1 MEFIE
6 KYLCYKNL
14 LMERKYS
21 EAIKLFD
28 EIKNDLEQEADE
40 LKNYLWKTALE
51 ESAFKTAGS
60 YF

>member
-1 MEFIE
+1 
-6 KYLCYKNL
+6 
-14 LMERKYS
+14 MERKYS